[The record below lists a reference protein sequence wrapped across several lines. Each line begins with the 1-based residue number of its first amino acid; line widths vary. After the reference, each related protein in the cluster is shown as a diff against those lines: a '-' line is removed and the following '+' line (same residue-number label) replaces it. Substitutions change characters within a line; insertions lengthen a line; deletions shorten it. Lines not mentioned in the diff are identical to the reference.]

1 MRNARWCPRIAV
13 PALALALTAPAAA
26 AQPASCPGDGFDALG
41 CDTALVR
48 AATDCAPR
56 TVKGFVKRTVRG
68 VDRHVASARKADGRG
83 DTRLAVLLLGRAA
96 DRVAALATKLQAL
109 RDRGRLPDD
118 CGEPM
123 ARQVNALGAD
133 IEALRTASSTTTT
146 VATATTS
153 TSATSSTLGVQTT
166 TTTTVTL
173 STGPTCGN
181 GRLDRLEQ
189 CDGTNLFGRSCETLG
204 FPGGELRCRPDCLFE
219 TSHCKRF

>member
-1 MRNARWCPRIAV
+1 MRNARWCPRLAV
-13 PALALALTAPAAA
+13 LALALTLAAPATAG
-26 AQPASCPGDGFDALG
+26 QPASCPGQGFDALG
-41 CDTALVR
+41 CDTARVR
-48 AATDCAPR
+48 AAIDCAPR
-56 TVKGFVKRTVRG
+56 AVKGFVKRMIRG
-68 VDRHVASARKADGRG
+68 VDRHVAGARKADGRSER
-83 DTRLAVLLLGRAA
+83 RLAVLLLGRAA

-109 RDRGRLPDD
+109 RDRGRLTDD

-123 ARQVNALGAD
+123 ARHVDVLGAD
-133 IEALRTASSTTTT
+133 IAALRTTPSTTTT

-153 TSATSSTLGVQTT
+153 TSATSSTLGGQTT
-166 TTTTVTL
+166 TTTTVTS
-173 STGPTCGN
+173 STAPTCGN